1 MATNDRPVHGS
12 GAQVSEFTIDLVGHG
27 LDRPDVPATVDVVL
41 STDANSSLQLD
52 VETPDEG
59 PNWRF
64 DVRVVRGALDLLRAF
79 RAGEGVTPDEAPDW
93 MDVVIQQTNQRF
105 AGGL

>member
-1 MATNDRPVHGS
+1 MIRAS
-12 GAQVSEFTIDLVGHG
+12 IDLVGHG

-52 VETPDEG
+52 VETPDEQ

-64 DVRVVRGALDLLRAF
+64 DARVVRSSLDLLRAF
-79 RAGEGVTPDEAPDW
+79 RAGEGVTPDDAPDW
-93 MDVVIQQTNQRF
+93 MDVVIQQTHRRL
-105 AGGL
+105 AGGM